1 MEDKSHDNL
10 YRCRKISES
19 IQYQFV
25 IKVLKKVGIEVM
37 YFNIIK
43 VIYEKPTVNI
53 LNSIRMKAFP
63 LRTETRQGCPS
74 LPLLFRM
81 VVKSKPE

>member
-10 YRCRKISES
+10 NRYRKTSES
-19 IQYQFV
+19 IQYSFV
-25 IKVLKKVGIEVM
+25 TKVLKKVGIEVM

-53 LNSIRMKAFP
+53 ILNSIRMKVFP
-63 LRTETRQGCPS
+63 LRTETRRDVYSHHSC
-74 LPLLFRM
+74 L
-81 VVKSKPE
+81 VWY

>member
-1 MEDKSHDNL
+1 MEDKGHDNRN
-10 YRCRKISES
+10 RCRKRSES
-19 IQYQFV
+19 IQYPFV

-53 LNSIRMKAFP
+53 ILNSIRKKVFP
-63 LRTETRQGCPS
+63 LRTETRRGVHPHHSC
-74 LPLLFRM
+74 L
-81 VVKSKPE
+81 VWY

>member
-10 YRCRKISES
+10 NRCRKTSES
-19 IQYQFV
+19 IQYPFV
-25 IKVLKKVGIEVM
+25 TKVLKKVGIEVM

-53 LNSIRMKAFP
+53 ILNSIRMKVFP
-63 LRTETRQGCPS
+63 LRTETR
-74 LPLLFRM
+74 
-81 VVKSKPE
+81 

>member
-10 YRCRKISES
+10 NRGRKTSES
-19 IQYQFV
+19 IQYPFV
-25 IKVLKKVGIEVM
+25 TKVLKKVGIEVM

-53 LNSIRMKAFP
+53 ILNSIRMKVFP
-63 LRTETRQGCPS
+63 LRTETR
-74 LPLLFRM
+74 
-81 VVKSKPE
+81 

>member
-10 YRCRKISES
+10 NRCRKTSES
-19 IQYQFV
+19 IQYPFV
-25 IKVLKKVGIEVM
+25 TKVLKKVGIEVM

-53 LNSIRMKAFP
+53 ILNGIRMKVFP
-63 LRTETRQGCPS
+63 LRTETR
-74 LPLLFRM
+74 
-81 VVKSKPE
+81 